1 MFLIKTQ
8 GFSDKSTA
16 LKRGSA
22 LKMFSFQSGSLRTVP
37 KFHNHQTD
45 TFLNKK
51 TMYHAQNTQTDK
63 TTDCGYL
70 GTGSRNI
77 LLPVVP
83 MTLSRERN
91 GIFEGKEWHLRGK
104 GMAL

>member
-37 KFHNHQTD
+37 KFQ
-45 TFLNKK
+45 
-51 TMYHAQNTQTDK
+51 
-63 TTDCGYL
+63 
-70 GTGSRNI
+70 
-77 LLPVVP
+77 LLPVVTGGQVEEP
-83 MTLSRERN
+83 
-91 GIFEGKEWHLRGK
+91 
-104 GMAL
+104 